1 MVVEEQNKLK
11 TNNLIISF
19 VFKIHSSLYWAIV
32 CLFDCLCICWGLS
45 PLVSVSHNVSWSP
58 AGLPA
63 LPDSWE
69 HSQDSSF
76 SGFCPTHT
84 YYKTPN
90 MKTLE
95 IIHIS
100 QKVFVKKYLAET
112 WLNNSNLLGG
122 IILFSTKTHGDHT
135 RARKNENFPDSKI
148 FVAKTFRIKRVN
160 CINFQIRAKY
170 V

>member
-1 MVVEEQNKLK
+1 MFPLK
-11 TNNLIISF
+11 IPNHEFNGKWWLHSLIELDTSKSYHLF
-19 VFKIHSSLYWAIV
+19 FLIHSSWYWAIV
-32 CLFDCLCICWGLS
+32 CLFVCLYSCWGLS

-135 RARKNENFPDSKI
+135 L
-148 FVAKTFRIKRVN
+148 
-160 CINFQIRAKY
+160 QIEMH
-170 V
+170 